1 MAKQPMMRDREE
13 IKKARPKRTPL
24 FEQRDQMAVEAKPG
38 FVRRWVNDLTN
49 RIEKFRRAGWEIVS
63 DKEVSVGSEGVVDN
77 NVSLG
82 SGARKN
88 VGRTRGGDNSQA
100 VLMEI
105 PQELYEEDQRAKQA
119 SVTSREEAI
128 YRDLPDKNFYG
139 DIKSKAGYA
148 KKKSS

>member
-1 MAKQPMMRDREE
+1 MATKPMMRDREE

-24 FEQRDQMAVEAKPG
+24 FEQRDQMTVESKPG

-49 RIEKFRRAGWEIVS
+49 RIEKFRKAGWEIV
-63 DKEVSVGSEGVVDN
+63 DDTDIQVGVDGVASN

-88 VGRTRGGDNSQA
+88 VGRTRGGENSQA

-105 PQELYEEDQRAKQA
+105 PQELYDEDQRAKQ
-119 SVTSREEAI
+119 SKVTAQEEAI
-128 YRDLPDKNFYG
+128 YRDLPDKGFYG